1 MQKQYSVNPSRF
13 SPLLWAAL
21 VLMTLG
27 LAGCGAQRKATK
39 SPAVVT
45 AHYRTVTARQL
56 PVTVTADS
64 MTYTVYCTAQA
75 VRDSVVVLSLQPM
88 AGMEIVRVEMTPE
101 ALLGVDRTH
110 KRYCIVPLELPRK
123 GGRWHS
129 LPLQDGEACY
139 RALQEAVFSEQGG
152 TVATEYDGHRLLLQ
166 IGSGKRTYDEPF
178 TVRPLKLNEYEEIT
192 AHSLLGL

>member
-1 MQKQYSVNPSRF
+1 MQKQYSNKRF
-13 SPLLWAAL
+13 LLFPFVWTAV
-21 VLMTLG
+21 VLLSLG
-27 LAGCGAQRKATK
+27 LAGCGAQRKTTK

-45 AHYRTVTARQL
+45 EHYRSVAARQL

-64 MTYTVYCTAQA
+64 LTYTVYCAMQA
-75 VRDSVVVLSLQPM
+75 VRDSVVVLSVQPM
-88 AGMEIVRVEMTPE
+88 AGMEIVRIEVSPK
-101 ALLGVDRTH
+101 AILGVDRTH

-123 GGRWHS
+123 GGKWHS

-139 RALQEAVFSEQGG
+139 RAIQEAVFSEQGG
-152 TVATEYDGHRLLLQ
+152 TVTTEYDGHRLLLQ
-166 IGSGKRTYDEPF
+166 IGSGNRTYDEPF